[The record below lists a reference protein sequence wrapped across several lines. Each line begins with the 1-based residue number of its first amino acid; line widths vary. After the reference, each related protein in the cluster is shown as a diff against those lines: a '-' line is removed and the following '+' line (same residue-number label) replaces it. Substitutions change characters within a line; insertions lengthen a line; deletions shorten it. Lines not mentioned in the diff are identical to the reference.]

1 MFKNLKHAPSLPR
14 YKIKSL
20 IVFVTKKITKDI
32 QF

>member
-14 YKIKSL
+14 YKNKSS
-20 IVFVTKKITKDI
+20 IVFITKHIAKDI